1 MVSRH
6 AFEAVD
12 RTFRDIL
19 KNTEHCSGDRVFGGK
34 LFVLGGDFRQI
45 LPVVPRGGR
54 EQTVE
59 ASLPKSTI
67 WEHCQVLHLTRNMR
81 VIAQDNSNHT
91 RHELRD
97 FAEWIKL
104 VGEGKIMGSSFSEGY
119 EPNWIQIPEKFVIKN
134 GERDLHQL
142 IDATYPDFINKYQD
156 MSYLK
161 ERGILAPKNSDV
173 DEINSIMLSM
183 LPGEMKTFNSAD
195 KLCPTESESNVQDMN
210 PPELLHS
217 LNLPGLPNHCLQ
229 LKVGTP
235 IMLLRNVNQSLGL
248 CNGTRLIVDKMG
260 NRVIEARV
268 ITGSR
273 VGEKVLLS
281 RIVLTPSKNHA
292 PFTMKRRQF
301 PIKLAFA
308 MTINK
313 SQGQTLKN
321 VGLYLPNPVFSHGQ
335 LYVALSRVTSP
346 SGLKINM
353 RPPLNLR
360 RSDRLAMQNAINE
373 FETVPHK
380 EGLPVENFVDWKIKI
395 CRAMQKLGKK
405 ISEKKLVETIL
416 DLLPSSWNEVKETIF
431 QKHEIKDASDLM
443 DALMEEERD
452 VHPLWIELEQARM
465 TPNLTVREHM
475 LHKEQVFYKLRK
487 KGFQPHIAILVHAIV
502 NTLPTSWPIQEIH
515 KKIKKDFPDMRALIV
530 MLEEIE
536 NDMICLQA
544 LDEVE
549 QRIGNENIKVEEQQQ
564 QQQQNNGGEESEGEC
579 CHALWV
585 TMAAASIEVAV
596 ASDAL
601 LVGRFWVVH
610 G

>member
-1 MVSRH
+1 MLNIIYPYVSIFRTARDMICENGAQELHICILSSRDGRQYTRPTTTEIAALIVGDGSESTRNRDVIVTKLDGHLQRINETHPSYMPLQYPLLFPYGTNGWRRWPTKYDSALPRCDRNMSKGIATLLLPGKQTAYSRFKIPLDPDNSSCCSINQGTDVARLIQEASLIIWDEAPMVSHH

-12 RTFRDIL
+12 YTFRDIL
-19 KNTEHCSGDRVFGGK
+19 KNTKHCSEDKVFGGK

-45 LPVVPRGGR
+45 LFVVPRGGR

-67 WEHCQVLHLTRNMR
+67 WKHCQVLHLTRNMR
-81 VIAQDNSNHT
+81 VIAQDISNHT

-268 ITGSR
+268 ITESR

-281 RIVLTPSKNHA
+281 RIVLTPFKSHA

-308 MTINK
+308 MTISK

-321 VGLYLPNPVFSHGQ
+321 VGLYLPNLVFSHGQ
-335 LYVALSRVTSP
+335 LYVTLSCVTSP
-346 SGLKINM
+346 LGLKVLIINKQGI
-353 RPPLNLR
+353 P
-360 RSDRLAMQNAINE
+360 D
-373 FETVPHK
+373 
-380 EGLPVENFVDWKIKI
+380 
-395 CRAMQKLGKK
+395 
-405 ISEKKLVETIL
+405 
-416 DLLPSSWNEVKETIF
+416 
-431 QKHEIKDASDLM
+431 
-443 DALMEEERD
+443 D
-452 VHPLWIELEQARM
+452 V
-465 TPNLTVREHM
+465 TKNV
-475 LHKEQVFYKLRK
+475 VY
-487 KGFQPHIAILVHAIV
+487 
-502 NTLPTSWPIQEIH
+502 
-515 KKIKKDFPDMRALIV
+515 
-530 MLEEIE
+530 
-536 NDMICLQA
+536 
-544 LDEVE
+544 
-549 QRIGNENIKVEEQQQ
+549 
-564 QQQQNNGGEESEGEC
+564 
-579 CHALWV
+579 
-585 TMAAASIEVAV
+585 IEVF
-596 ASDAL
+596 SGIDQ
-601 LVGRFWVVH
+601 
-610 G
+610 

>member
-12 RTFRDIL
+12 RTFGDIL
-19 KNTEHCSGDRVFGGK
+19 KNTEHCSEDRVFGGK

-81 VIAQDNSNHT
+81 VTAQDISNHT
-91 RHELRD
+91 RHELCD
-97 FAEWIKL
+97 FAKWIKL
-104 VGEGKIMGSSFSEGY
+104 
-119 EPNWIQIPEKFVIKN
+119 IPEKFVIKN
-134 GERDLHQL
+134 EERDLHQL
-142 IDATYPDFINKYQD
+142 IDTTYPDFINNYQD

-183 LPGEMKTFNSAD
+183 LPIEMKTFNSAD

-217 LNLPGLPNHCLQ
+217 LNLPRLPNHCLQ
-229 LKVGTP
+229 LKVGTL

-281 RIVLTPSKNHA
+281 RIVLTPSKNHT
-292 PFTMKRRQF
+292 PFTMKGRQF

-346 SGLKINM
+346 SGLKVLIVNKQGIPDDVTKNINM

-360 RSDRLAMQNAINE
+360 RSDRLVMQNAINE

-380 EGLPVENFVDWKIKI
+380 E
-395 CRAMQKLGKK
+395 R
-405 ISEKKLVETIL
+405 
-416 DLLPSSWNEVKETIF
+416 
-431 QKHEIKDASDLM
+431 
-443 DALMEEERD
+443 
-452 VHPLWIELEQARM
+452 
-465 TPNLTVREHM
+465 
-475 LHKEQVFYKLRK
+475 LR
-487 KGFQPHIAILVHAIV
+487 
-502 NTLPTSWPIQEIH
+502 
-515 KKIKKDFPDMRALIV
+515 
-530 MLEEIE
+530 
-536 NDMICLQA
+536 
-544 LDEVE
+544 
-549 QRIGNENIKVEEQQQ
+549 
-564 QQQQNNGGEESEGEC
+564 
-579 CHALWV
+579 
-585 TMAAASIEVAV
+585 
-596 ASDAL
+596 
-601 LVGRFWVVH
+601 
-610 G
+610 